1 MFLTN
6 RKILIAEDEE
16 GLLEVYRLALS
27 DKRFD
32 LTLTQDGSEAKVM
45 MEKEKFDLII
55 TDLNMPN
62 MTGQELIASI
72 KISELNYKTP
82 IMVIS
87 GQLEGALSKLDEL
100 GAIERLPKPV
110 NPEYLKQLV
119 TERFFPEIL
128 EVVDYHPDI
137 VEVASE
143 ATQEVLE
150 FYFGTSY
157 IEIGKLS
164 IADQK
169 QSPAFTSATIGFWGK
184 QLFGSFT
191 LSCNEAFVAKLAH
204 HLLGLDEEDSITNVE
219 KFTDLAGEMA
229 NQIAGL
235 FKRRLKERGFSCVIG
250 LPMLVVGYGH
260 KAPAMYSGPSVRAE
274 VKVDNTS
281 CWISFTL
288 GDPKELENESDEPK
302 ANVYVYG
309 KAS

>member
-1 MFLTN
+1 
-6 RKILIAEDEE
+6 
-16 GLLEVYRLALS
+16 
-27 DKRFD
+27 
-32 LTLTQDGSEAKVM
+32 
-45 MEKEKFDLII
+45 
-55 TDLNMPN
+55 

-72 KISELNYKTP
+72 KVSELNCKTP
-82 IMVIS
+82 IIVIS
-87 GQLEGALSKLDEL
+87 AQLDEALSKLDEL
-100 GAIERLPKPV
+100 GAIERVHKPV
-110 NPEYLKQLV
+110 KPRQLRQLV

-128 EVVDYHPDI
+128 EVVDYDPEI
-137 VEVASE
+137 VEVAKE

-169 QSPAFTSATIGFWGK
+169 QSPAFTSATIGLWGR

-191 LSCNEAFVAKLAH
+191 LSCDEAFVAKLAH
-204 HLLGLDEEDSITNVE
+204 HLLGIDEKESIINVE
-219 KFTDLAGEMA
+219 KFTDLAGEIA

-235 FKRRLKERGFSCVIG
+235 FKRRLKEKGFSCVIG
-250 LPMLVVGYGH
+250 LPMLVVGYGCA
-260 KAPAMYSGPSVRAE
+260 APAMYSGPSVRAV

-288 GDPKELENESDEPK
+288 GDPKELENEEDEPK